1 MDRNYLAHY
10 GVLGMKWGV
19 RRKSRTP
26 SADSAKVKAIRKKK
40 VNEMSNQELR
50 DANNRLQLE
59 RQYRDLTKKQNV
71 GKKAVKAFIG
81 TAGTITAVTAAYA
94 TYKKTGN
101 QILDKIGNWVCSGI
115 DLSGIDLS
123 DAL

>member
-1 MDRNYLAHY
+1 MERNYLAHY

-59 RQYRDLTKKQNV
+59 KQYKDLTKKQNLGQL
-71 GKKAVKAFIG
+71 GKKAVKTFIG

-101 QILDKIGNWVCSGI
+101 QILDKIGDWACGEIN
-115 DLSGIDLS
+115 LL
-123 DAL
+123 DAF

>member
-1 MDRNYLAHY
+1 MESNYLAHY

-40 VNEMSNQELR
+40 VDEMSNQDLR

-59 RQYRDLTKKQNV
+59 QQYRTLRKQNNA
-71 GKKAVKAFIG
+71 GKRAVTAFIA
-81 TAGTITAVTAAYA
+81 TAGTITAVTTAAA
-94 TYKKTGN
+94 VYKKTGTSV
-101 QILDKIGNWVCSGI
+101 LDKIGDMVVSSIDMSGPFTK
-115 DLSGIDLS
+115 
-123 DAL
+123 